1 MEEEPL
7 PDVPPNLPPPGPAE
21 AEPSEMALR
30 LAEALIFASAEP
42 VSARTLGQILPE
54 GEEAEAVLA
63 ALARRYAGRGV
74 ELVPVAGGMQF
85 RTAPDLAPSLRKVI
99 QQPRRLPRVAME
111 TLAII
116 AYHQPMTRPEIEAL
130 RGTSLSQE
138 TLDVL
143 LEAGLI
149 APQGR
154 KEAPGRPTLW
164 GTTPHFLA
172 AFGLASLSELP
183 RQEDLLASPPAPT

>member
-1 MEEEPL
+1 MEDE
-7 PDVPPNLPPPGPAE
+7 PPPKAE
-21 AEPSEMALR
+21 VQAETGPSELAVR
-30 LAEALIFASAEP
+30 LAEALVFASSEP
-42 VSARTLGQILPE
+42 VSARALGQILPE

-63 ALARRYAGRGV
+63 ELARRYEGRGV
-74 ELVPVAGGMQF
+74 ELAAVAGGVQF
-85 RTAPDLAPSLRKVI
+85 RTARDLAPNLRKVV

-116 AYHQPMTRPEIEAL
+116 AYHQPVTRPEIEAL

-138 TLDVL
+138 TLDLL
-143 LEAGLI
+143 LEAGLV

-164 GTTPHFLA
+164 GTTPRFLA
-172 AFGLASLSELP
+172 AFSLGSLADLP
-183 RQEDLLASPPAPT
+183 RREDLLAGPPAAGA